1 MWLKLTCRKLLIQ
14 GRSIKSTSNVE
25 LLQLMDTTKRD
36 TSTRTLLVNE
46 FNARI
51 TTKTPEPIQPKQ
63 SIADRLRKYTLAHRE
78 EESHAKQVTN

>member
-1 MWLKLTCRKLLIQ
+1 MWPKLTCRKLLIQ

-36 TSTRTLLVNE
+36 TSTYTLLINE

-51 TTKTPEPIQPKQ
+51 TTKTPADPQPTQ
-63 SIADRLRKYTLAHRE
+63 SVYEKAKSYVLAHQE
-78 EESHAKQVTN
+78 G